1 MYKLSFTLSIILQ
14 NCGNVNIFSVCHPR
28 QVSQFYDFL
37 VLPIAINNQYRL
49 SKGLSVN
56 WQIMLIYIYICVCM
70 YMYMYICTCICIR
83 ICVCRVFVIL
93 SDLSGCISKF
103 AGWAIKKI
111 C

>member
-1 MYKLSFTLSIILQ
+1 MYKLSFTLAIILQ
-14 NCGNVNIFSVCHPR
+14 NCGNVNIFSVCRPR

-37 VLPIAINNQYRL
+37 VLPIAIDNQYRL
-49 SKGLSVN
+49 SKGLSCY
-56 WQIMLIYIYICVCM
+56 WQIMLIYIYVCM
-70 YMYMYICTCICIR
+70 YMYMYICICIR